1 MTKKDIRAF
10 AEIMTALN
18 EIYGDPGKQISNLK
32 SDLYFSSLQDLTID
46 ELNRAV
52 NFLCNTKTIKTFPL
66 PAEIRE
72 AATGN
77 SDDKA
82 EAAFEIFW
90 ETVQRIGAYQS
101 VEFQDGIIGR
111 VVNELGGWEKAC
123 HPQED
128 LKWYRKTFCDL
139 YKSFE
144 RRGVGHEP
152 VKCIGIAEDTN
163 INNSARFPKPIEQYQ
178 LSEAVKVG
186 AHEKQLKLVR

>member
-1 MTKKDIRAF
+1 MHSGDLDAF
-10 AEIMTALN
+10 QEIMTLFN
-18 EIYGDPGKQISNLK
+18 ETYGDSAKPV
-32 SDLYFSSLQDLTID
+32 SDLKMRLYWKILEDLSI
-46 ELNRAV
+46 EQLNQAV
-52 NFLCNTKTIKTFPL
+52 INLSRTKKIKTFPL
-66 PAEIRE
+66 PAEILE
-72 AATGN
+72 AVTGN
-77 SDDKA
+77 YEDKA